1 MAVIR
6 AGETL
11 SVDITVD
18 AVSLSAQAVGPQNH
32 SLTVTQDGTI
42 WKIRQD
48 TTGWTQ
54 GRYLVGAMATLSDGT
69 KVRVPEEFVD
79 ILPSLSSIAAG
90 TDLSTQAETIV
101 KNIQL
106 MLAGNASDGVR
117 RYKINNRELERY
129 GVDELLNLLS
139 YWKREVL
146 KESRKRRGASI
157 LGPQIQVRI

>member
-11 SVDITVD
+11 SIEITVD
-18 AVSLSAQAVGPQNH
+18 AVSLTAQAVGPQNH
-32 SLTVTQDGTI
+32 ALTASQSSNL
-42 WKIRQD
+42 WKIQAD
-48 TTGWTQ
+48 TTGWTA

-69 KVRVPEEFVD
+69 KSRVPEAFVD
-79 ILPSLSSIAAG
+79 VLPALSSITAG

-101 KNIQL
+101 KNIEL
-106 MLAGNASDGVR
+106 MLAGNAGAGVK

-129 GVDELLNLLS
+129 GVDELLKLLN
-139 YWKREVL
+139 YWKGQVL
-146 KESRKRRGASI
+146 KESRKRRGESI